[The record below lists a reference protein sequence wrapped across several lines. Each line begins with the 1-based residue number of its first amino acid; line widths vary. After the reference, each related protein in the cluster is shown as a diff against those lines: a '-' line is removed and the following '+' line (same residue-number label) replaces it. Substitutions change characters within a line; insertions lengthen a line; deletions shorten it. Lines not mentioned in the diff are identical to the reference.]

1 MVELFEY
8 ETQFDLSKMRG
19 KTECGIIKPSALK
32 ALIHGA
38 QEWYDHIY
46 ECARWQK
53 GGLVEWYEDDE
64 ESIREFRAVTAALTF
79 MLKDDSTRTFPDP

>member
-8 ETQFDLSKMRG
+8 ETQFDL
-19 KTECGIIKPSALK
+19 TKPVPKAVLK

-38 QEWYDHIY
+38 QEWYDHIWD
-46 ECARWQK
+46 CARWQS
-53 GGLVEWYEDDE
+53 GGLVEWYEDDI
-64 ESIREFRAVTAALTF
+64 ESVKEFRAVTAALTH